1 MSLRAEPLYN
11 TRFFPIFAPGM
22 TKKALGLAEFE
33 EMAFDL
39 QFEVLHRDGVHV
51 GKRKVD
57 DQIVILFQLYTF
69 YVEVHYIQY
78 RKVIDHIVTAEGTD
92 ILQPYLD
99 QIHVK
104 DLKDKSKGQ

>member
-1 MSLRAEPLYN
+1 
-11 TRFFPIFAPGM
+11 M

-39 QFEVLHRDGVHV
+39 QFEILHRDGVHV

-57 DQIVILFQLYTF
+57 DLVVILFQLYTF
-69 YVEVHYIQY
+69 YVEVHYTQY
-78 RKVIDHIVTAEGTD
+78 RKVIHHIVTAEGTD

-104 DLKDKSKGQ
+104 DLKKKNKGQ